1 MKLKIEKLKKLILF
15 LLPITLLFVF
25 VRNSDFSNQLL
36 VSIAE
41 DRNITF
47 FSFLIIA
54 LTVLGSILPIL
65 FSGEKLRSIA
75 LSLPSLLP
83 AIGLVGT
90 FIGIY
95 LGLVK
100 FNPAD
105 IDGSLPSLLAG
116 LKVAFTTSILGII
129 GSLLVK
135 FSTYF
140 YTDLINEDEIS
151 EIEFYKL
158 FRKQNDLIV
167 ETNKRLVALETQFK
181 DFASS
186 IGDTTIE
193 HLVDAIDRVMTDFNK
208 KVETQFGENFKKFN
222 EGLISLLKWQENY
235 KNEVEENLK
244 IIQEAKEILQLHE
257 TTSKNLN
264 QVLDEFSLK
273 TKSITTAIERVD
285 AQHSNIEK
293 SLQTFSE
300 VSKQA
305 NEVIPTL
312 EKQIQSLTRNLDEEL
327 KGVSENLKT
336 LDEEM
341 SSELQKA
348 LNVLA
353 ANLGALTEQFVKD
366 YQPLMIALRDIVES
380 GKVSQNEI
388 FKYKQSPK

>member
-65 FSGEKLRSIA
+65 FNGEKLRSIA

-95 LGLVK
+95 LGLVE

-140 YTDLINEDEIS
+140 YPDLINEDEIL

-158 FRKQNDLIV
+158 FRKQNDLTV

-244 IIQEAKEILQLHE
+244 IIREAKEILQLHE

-380 GKVSQNEI
+380 GKVSQ
-388 FKYKQSPK
+388 K

>member
-1 MKLKIEKLKKLILF
+1 MKFNVQKFKNLILF
-15 LLPITLLFVF
+15 LIPILALFLVAK
-25 VRNSDFSNQLL
+25 NSSFGVQLL
-36 VSIAE
+36 TSISE
-41 DRNITF
+41 DPNITF
-47 FSFLIIA
+47 FSILIII
-54 LTVLGSILPIL
+54 LTFLGSVLPII
-65 FSGEKLRSIA
+65 FSSEKLRSVA
-75 LSLPSLLP
+75 VSLPSLLP

-95 LGLVK
+95 LGLVD

-129 GSLLVK
+129 GSLVVK
-135 FSTYF
+135 LSTYF
-140 YTDLINEDEIS
+140 YPDLINDDEIS

-158 FRKQNDLIV
+158 FRKQNDLTV

-181 DFASS
+181 EFASS

-193 HLVDAIDRVMTDFNK
+193 HLVDAIDKVMTDFNK

-244 IIQEAKEILQLHE
+244 IIREAKEILQLHE

-380 GKVSQNEI
+380 GKVSQ
-388 FKYKQSPK
+388 K

>member
-65 FSGEKLRSIA
+65 FNGEKLRSIA

-95 LGLVK
+95 LGLVE

-140 YTDLINEDEIS
+140 YPDLINEDEIS

-158 FRKQNDLIV
+158 FRKQNDLTV

-244 IIQEAKEILQLHE
+244 IIREAKEILQLHE

-285 AQHSNIEK
+285 AQHSNIEN

-380 GKVSQNEI
+380 GKVSQ
-388 FKYKQSPK
+388 K

>member
-1 MKLKIEKLKKLILF
+1 MKLKIEKVKKLILF
-15 LLPITLLFVF
+15 LIPITLLFVF
-25 VRNSDFSNQLL
+25 VRNSNFSNQILI
-36 VSIAE
+36 SITE

-47 FSFLIIA
+47 FSLLIIS
-54 LTVLGSILPIL
+54 LTIFGSISPIL
-65 FSGEKLRSIA
+65 FNGEKLRSMA
-75 LSLPSLLP
+75 SSLPSLLP

-95 LGLVK
+95 LGLVE

-105 IDGSLPSLLAG
+105 IDGSLPSLLSG

-140 YTDLINEDEIS
+140 YPDIINEDEIS

-158 FRKQNDLIV
+158 FRKQNDLTA

-181 DFASS
+181 EFASS

-222 EGLISLLKWQENY
+222 EGLTSLLKWQENY

-244 IIQEAKEILQLHE
+244 IIREAKEILQLHE

-264 QVLDEFSLK
+264 QVLDDFTLK

-380 GKVSQNEI
+380 GKVSQ
-388 FKYKQSPK
+388 K

>member
-1 MKLKIEKLKKLILF
+1 MKLKIQKLKKLILF

-65 FSGEKLRSIA
+65 FNGEKLRSIA

-95 LGLVK
+95 LGLVE

-140 YTDLINEDEIS
+140 YPDLINEDEIS

-158 FRKQNDLIV
+158 FRKQNDLTV

-244 IIQEAKEILQLHE
+244 IIREAKEILQLHE

-380 GKVSQNEI
+380 GKVSQ
-388 FKYKQSPK
+388 K

>member
-15 LLPITLLFVF
+15 LLPITFLFVF

-65 FSGEKLRSIA
+65 FNGEKLRSIA

-95 LGLVK
+95 LGLVE

-140 YTDLINEDEIS
+140 YPDLINEDEIS

-158 FRKQNDLIV
+158 FRKQNDLTV

-244 IIQEAKEILQLHE
+244 IIREAKEILQLHE

-285 AQHSNIEK
+285 AQHANIEK

-380 GKVSQNEI
+380 GKVSQ
-388 FKYKQSPK
+388 K

>member
-1 MKLKIEKLKKLILF
+1 MKFKIENLKKLILF

-65 FSGEKLRSIA
+65 FNGEKLRSIA

-95 LGLVK
+95 LGLVE

-140 YTDLINEDEIS
+140 YPDLINEDEIS

-158 FRKQNDLIV
+158 FRKQNDLTV

-244 IIQEAKEILQLHE
+244 IIREAKEILQLHE

-380 GKVSQNEI
+380 GKVSQ
-388 FKYKQSPK
+388 K

>member
-15 LLPITLLFVF
+15 LLPITLLFAF

-65 FSGEKLRSIA
+65 FNGEKLRSIA

-95 LGLVK
+95 LGLVE

-140 YTDLINEDEIS
+140 YPDLINEDEIS

-158 FRKQNDLIV
+158 FRKQNDLTV

-244 IIQEAKEILQLHE
+244 IIREAKEILQLHE

-380 GKVSQNEI
+380 GKVSQ
-388 FKYKQSPK
+388 K

>member
-65 FSGEKLRSIA
+65 FNGEKLRSIA

-95 LGLVK
+95 LGLVE

-140 YTDLINEDEIS
+140 YPDLINEDEIS

-158 FRKQNDLIV
+158 LRKQNDLTV

-244 IIQEAKEILQLHE
+244 IIREAKEILQLHE

-300 VSKQA
+300 VSRQA

-380 GKVSQNEI
+380 GKVSQ
-388 FKYKQSPK
+388 K

>member
-1 MKLKIEKLKKLILF
+1 MKFKIENLKKLILF

-65 FSGEKLRSIA
+65 FNGEKLRSIA

-95 LGLVK
+95 LGLVE

-140 YTDLINEDEIS
+140 YPDLINEDEIS

-158 FRKQNDLIV
+158 FRKQNDLTV

-244 IIQEAKEILQLHE
+244 IIREAKEILQLHE

-300 VSKQA
+300 VSRQA

-380 GKVSQNEI
+380 GKVSQ
-388 FKYKQSPK
+388 K

>member
-15 LLPITLLFVF
+15 LLPITFLFVF

-65 FSGEKLRSIA
+65 FNGEKLRSIA

-95 LGLVK
+95 LGLVE

-140 YTDLINEDEIS
+140 YPDLINEDEIS

-158 FRKQNDLIV
+158 FRKQNDLTV

-222 EGLISLLKWQENY
+222 EGLVSLLKWQENY

-244 IIQEAKEILQLHE
+244 IIREAKEILQLHE

-380 GKVSQNEI
+380 GKVSQ
-388 FKYKQSPK
+388 K

>member
-1 MKLKIEKLKKLILF
+1 MKFKIENLKKLILF

-65 FSGEKLRSIA
+65 FNGEKLRSIA

-95 LGLVK
+95 LGLVE

-140 YTDLINEDEIS
+140 YPDLINEDEIS

-158 FRKQNDLIV
+158 FRKQNDLTV

-222 EGLISLLKWQENY
+222 EGLTSLLKWQENY

-244 IIQEAKEILQLHE
+244 IIREAKEILQLHE

-264 QVLDEFSLK
+264 QVLDDFTLK
-273 TKSITTAIERVD
+273 TKSITAAIERVD

-380 GKVSQNEI
+380 GKVSQ
-388 FKYKQSPK
+388 K

>member
-1 MKLKIEKLKKLILF
+1 MKLKFEKLKKLILF

-54 LTVLGSILPIL
+54 LTVLGSIFPIL
-65 FSGEKLRSIA
+65 FNGEKLRSIA

-95 LGLVK
+95 LGLVE

-140 YTDLINEDEIS
+140 YPDLINEDEIS

-158 FRKQNDLIV
+158 FRKQNDLTV

-244 IIQEAKEILQLHE
+244 IIREAKEILQLHE

-380 GKVSQNEI
+380 GKVSQ
-388 FKYKQSPK
+388 K

>member
-1 MKLKIEKLKKLILF
+1 MKFNVQKFKNLILF
-15 LLPITLLFVF
+15 LIPILALFLVAK
-25 VRNSDFSNQLL
+25 NSSFGVQLL
-36 VSIAE
+36 TSISE
-41 DRNITF
+41 DPNITF
-47 FSFLIIA
+47 FSILIII
-54 LTVLGSILPIL
+54 LTFLGSVLPII
-65 FSGEKLRSIA
+65 FSSEKLRSVA
-75 LSLPSLLP
+75 VSLPSLLP

-95 LGLVK
+95 LGLVD

-129 GSLLVK
+129 GSLVVK
-135 FSTYF
+135 LSTYF
-140 YTDLINEDEIS
+140 YPDLINDDEIS

-158 FRKQNDLIV
+158 FRKQNDLTV

-181 DFASS
+181 EFASS

-193 HLVDAIDRVMTDFNK
+193 HLVDAIDKVMTDFNK

-244 IIQEAKEILQLHE
+244 IIREAKEILQLHE

-264 QVLDEFSLK
+264 QVLDNFSLK

-380 GKVSQNEI
+380 GKISQ
-388 FKYKQSPK
+388 K

>member
-65 FSGEKLRSIA
+65 FNGEKLRSIA

-95 LGLVK
+95 LGLVE

-140 YTDLINEDEIS
+140 YPDLINEDEIS

-158 FRKQNDLIV
+158 FRKQNDLTV
-167 ETNKRLVALETQFK
+167 ETNKRLVELETQFK

-244 IIQEAKEILQLHE
+244 IIREAKEILQLHE

-285 AQHSNIEK
+285 AQHANIEK

-380 GKVSQNEI
+380 GKVSQ
-388 FKYKQSPK
+388 K

>member
-65 FSGEKLRSIA
+65 FNGEKLRSIA

-95 LGLVK
+95 LGLVE

-140 YTDLINEDEIS
+140 YPDLINEDEIS

-158 FRKQNDLIV
+158 FRKQNDLTV

-222 EGLISLLKWQENY
+222 EGLTSLLKWQENY

-244 IIQEAKEILQLHE
+244 IIREAKEILQLHE

-380 GKVSQNEI
+380 GKVSQ
-388 FKYKQSPK
+388 K

>member
-1 MKLKIEKLKKLILF
+1 MKLKFEKLKKLILF

-65 FSGEKLRSIA
+65 FNGEKLRSIA

-95 LGLVK
+95 LGLVE

-140 YTDLINEDEIS
+140 YPDLINEDEIS

-158 FRKQNDLIV
+158 FRKQNDLTV

-244 IIQEAKEILQLHE
+244 IIREAKEILQLHE
-257 TTSKNLN
+257 TTSRNLN

-380 GKVSQNEI
+380 GKVSQ
-388 FKYKQSPK
+388 K

>member
-1 MKLKIEKLKKLILF
+1 MKLKIEKVKKLILF
-15 LLPITLLFVF
+15 LIPITLLFVF
-25 VRNSDFSNQLL
+25 VRNSNFSNQILI
-36 VSIAE
+36 SITE

-47 FSFLIIA
+47 FSLLIIS
-54 LTVLGSILPIL
+54 LTIFGSISPIL
-65 FSGEKLRSIA
+65 FNGEKLRSMA
-75 LSLPSLLP
+75 SSLPSLLP

-95 LGLVK
+95 LGLVE

-105 IDGSLPSLLAG
+105 IDGSLPSLLSG

-140 YTDLINEDEIS
+140 YPDIINEDEIS

-158 FRKQNDLIV
+158 FRKQNDLTA

-181 DFASS
+181 EFASS

-222 EGLISLLKWQENY
+222 EGLTSLLKWQENY

-244 IIQEAKEILQLHE
+244 IIREAKEILQLHE

-264 QVLDEFSLK
+264 QVLDDFTLK
-273 TKSITTAIERVD
+273 TKSITAAIERID

-380 GKVSQNEI
+380 GKVSQ
-388 FKYKQSPK
+388 K

>member
-1 MKLKIEKLKKLILF
+1 MKLKIENLKKLILF

-65 FSGEKLRSIA
+65 FNGEKLRSIA

-95 LGLVK
+95 LGLVE

-140 YTDLINEDEIS
+140 YPDLINEDEIS

-158 FRKQNDLIV
+158 FRKQNDLTV

-244 IIQEAKEILQLHE
+244 IIREAKEILQLHE

-380 GKVSQNEI
+380 GKVSQ
-388 FKYKQSPK
+388 K

>member
-1 MKLKIEKLKKLILF
+1 MKLKIERLKKLILF

-65 FSGEKLRSIA
+65 FNGEKLRSIA

-95 LGLVK
+95 LGLVE

-140 YTDLINEDEIS
+140 YPDLINEDEIS

-158 FRKQNDLIV
+158 FRKQNDLTV

-244 IIQEAKEILQLHE
+244 IIREAKEILQLHE

-380 GKVSQNEI
+380 GKVSQ
-388 FKYKQSPK
+388 K

>member
-15 LLPITLLFVF
+15 LLPIILLFVF

-65 FSGEKLRSIA
+65 FNGEKLRSIA

-95 LGLVK
+95 LGLVE

-140 YTDLINEDEIS
+140 YPDLINEDEIS

-158 FRKQNDLIV
+158 FRKQNDLTV

-244 IIQEAKEILQLHE
+244 IIREAKEILQLHE

-380 GKVSQNEI
+380 GKVSQ
-388 FKYKQSPK
+388 K

>member
-1 MKLKIEKLKKLILF
+1 MRYQEFKKLILF
-15 LLPITLLFVF
+15 LIPITLLFVF

-244 IIQEAKEILQLHE
+244 IIREAKEILQLHE

-264 QVLDEFSLK
+264 QALDEFSLK

-380 GKVSQNEI
+380 GKVSQ
-388 FKYKQSPK
+388 K

>member
-1 MKLKIEKLKKLILF
+1 
-15 LLPITLLFVF
+15 
-25 VRNSDFSNQLL
+25 
-36 VSIAE
+36 
-41 DRNITF
+41 
-47 FSFLIIA
+47 
-54 LTVLGSILPIL
+54 LPIL
-65 FSGEKLRSIA
+65 FNGEKLRSIA

-95 LGLVK
+95 LGLVE

-140 YTDLINEDEIS
+140 YPDLINEDEIS

-158 FRKQNDLIV
+158 FRKQNDLTV

-244 IIQEAKEILQLHE
+244 IIREAKEILQLHE

-380 GKVSQNEI
+380 GKVSQ
-388 FKYKQSPK
+388 K

>member
-65 FSGEKLRSIA
+65 FNGEKLRSIA

-95 LGLVK
+95 LGLVE

-140 YTDLINEDEIS
+140 YPDLINEDEIS

-158 FRKQNDLIV
+158 FRKQNDLTV
-167 ETNKRLVALETQFK
+167 ETNKRLVELETQFK

-244 IIQEAKEILQLHE
+244 IIREAKEILQLHE

-380 GKVSQNEI
+380 GKISQ
-388 FKYKQSPK
+388 K

>member
-1 MKLKIEKLKKLILF
+1 MKLKIENLKKLILF

-65 FSGEKLRSIA
+65 FNGEKLRSIA

-95 LGLVK
+95 LGLVE

-140 YTDLINEDEIS
+140 YPDLINEDEIS

-158 FRKQNDLIV
+158 FRKQNDLTV
-167 ETNKRLVALETQFK
+167 ETNKRLIALETQFK

-244 IIQEAKEILQLHE
+244 IIREAKEILQLHE

-300 VSKQA
+300 VSRQA

-312 EKQIQSLTRNLDEEL
+312 EKQIQSLTRSLDEEL

-380 GKVSQNEI
+380 GKVSQ
-388 FKYKQSPK
+388 K

>member
-65 FSGEKLRSIA
+65 FNGEKLRSIA

-95 LGLVK
+95 LGLVE

-105 IDGSLPSLLAG
+105 IDGLLPSLLAG

-140 YTDLINEDEIS
+140 YPDLINEDEIS

-158 FRKQNDLIV
+158 FRKQNDSTV

-244 IIQEAKEILQLHE
+244 IIREAKEILQLHE

-380 GKVSQNEI
+380 GKVSQ
-388 FKYKQSPK
+388 K

>member
-1 MKLKIEKLKKLILF
+1 MKLKIEKLKKFILF

-65 FSGEKLRSIA
+65 FNGEKLRSIA

-95 LGLVK
+95 LGLVE

-140 YTDLINEDEIS
+140 YPDLINEDEIS

-158 FRKQNDLIV
+158 FRKQNDLTV

-244 IIQEAKEILQLHE
+244 IIREAKEILQLHE

-380 GKVSQNEI
+380 GKVSQ
-388 FKYKQSPK
+388 K

>member
-1 MKLKIEKLKKLILF
+1 MNLKIEKVKKLILF
-15 LLPITLLFVF
+15 LIPITLLFVF
-25 VRNSDFSNQLL
+25 VRNSNFSNQILI
-36 VSIAE
+36 SITE

-47 FSFLIIA
+47 FSLLIIS
-54 LTVLGSILPIL
+54 LTIFGSISPIL
-65 FSGEKLRSIA
+65 FNGEKLRSMA
-75 LSLPSLLP
+75 SSLPSLLP

-95 LGLVK
+95 LGLVE

-105 IDGSLPSLLAG
+105 IDGSLPSLLSG

-140 YTDLINEDEIS
+140 YPDIINEDEIS

-158 FRKQNDLIV
+158 FRKQNDLTA

-181 DFASS
+181 EFASS

-222 EGLISLLKWQENY
+222 EGLTSLLKWQENY

-244 IIQEAKEILQLHE
+244 IIREAKEILQLHE

-264 QVLDEFSLK
+264 QVLDDFTLK
-273 TKSITTAIERVD
+273 TKSITAAIERID

-380 GKVSQNEI
+380 GKVSQ
-388 FKYKQSPK
+388 K

>member
-25 VRNSDFSNQLL
+25 VKNSDFSNQLL

-41 DRNITF
+41 DRNIIF

-65 FSGEKLRSIA
+65 FNGEKLRSIA

-95 LGLVK
+95 LGLVE

-140 YTDLINEDEIS
+140 YPDLINEDEIS

-158 FRKQNDLIV
+158 FRKQNDLTV
-167 ETNKRLVALETQFK
+167 ETNKRLVSLETQFK
-181 DFASS
+181 NFASS

-244 IIQEAKEILQLHE
+244 IIREAKEILQLHE

-380 GKVSQNEI
+380 GKVSQ
-388 FKYKQSPK
+388 K

>member
-65 FSGEKLRSIA
+65 FNGEKLRSIA

-95 LGLVK
+95 LGLVE

-140 YTDLINEDEIS
+140 YPDLINEDEIS

-158 FRKQNDLIV
+158 FRKQNDLTV

-244 IIQEAKEILQLHE
+244 IIREAKEILQLHE

-300 VSKQA
+300 VSRQA

-380 GKVSQNEI
+380 GKVSQ
-388 FKYKQSPK
+388 K

>member
-1 MKLKIEKLKKLILF
+1 MKLKFEKLKKLILF

-65 FSGEKLRSIA
+65 FNGEKLRSIA

-95 LGLVK
+95 LGLVE

-140 YTDLINEDEIS
+140 YPDLINEDEIS

-158 FRKQNDLIV
+158 FRKQNDLTV

-244 IIQEAKEILQLHE
+244 IIREAKEILQLHE

-300 VSKQA
+300 VSRQA

-380 GKVSQNEI
+380 GKVSQ
-388 FKYKQSPK
+388 K

>member
-25 VRNSDFSNQLL
+25 VRNSDFSNQIL

-65 FSGEKLRSIA
+65 FNGEKLRSIA

-95 LGLVK
+95 LGLVE

-140 YTDLINEDEIS
+140 YPDLINEDEIS

-158 FRKQNDLIV
+158 FRKQNDLTV

-244 IIQEAKEILQLHE
+244 IIREAKEILQLHE

-380 GKVSQNEI
+380 GKVSQ
-388 FKYKQSPK
+388 K

>member
-65 FSGEKLRSIA
+65 FNGEKLRSIA

-95 LGLVK
+95 LGLVE

-135 FSTYF
+135 YSTYF
-140 YTDLINEDEIS
+140 YPDLINEDEIS

-158 FRKQNDLIV
+158 FRKQNDLTV

-244 IIQEAKEILQLHE
+244 IIREAKEILQLHE

-380 GKVSQNEI
+380 GKVSQ
-388 FKYKQSPK
+388 K

>member
-65 FSGEKLRSIA
+65 FNGEKLRSIA

-95 LGLVK
+95 LGLVE

-140 YTDLINEDEIS
+140 HPDLINENGIS

-158 FRKQNDLIV
+158 FQKQNDLTV
-167 ETNKRLVALETQFK
+167 ETNKLLVALETQFK
-181 DFASS
+181 EFASS
-186 IGDTTIE
+186 IGETTIE

-208 KVETQFGENFKKFN
+208 KVEIQFGENFKKFN
-222 EGLISLLKWQENY
+222 EGLTSLLKWQENY

-244 IIQEAKEILQLHE
+244 IIREAKEILQLHE

-380 GKVSQNEI
+380 GKVSQ
-388 FKYKQSPK
+388 K

>member
-15 LLPITLLFVF
+15 LLPITLLLVF

-65 FSGEKLRSIA
+65 FNGEKLRSIA

-95 LGLVK
+95 LGLVE

-140 YTDLINEDEIS
+140 YPDLINEDEIS

-158 FRKQNDLIV
+158 FRKQNDLTV

-244 IIQEAKEILQLHE
+244 IIREAKEILQLHE

-380 GKVSQNEI
+380 GKVSQ
-388 FKYKQSPK
+388 K

>member
-65 FSGEKLRSIA
+65 FNGEKLRSIA

-95 LGLVK
+95 LGLVE

-140 YTDLINEDEIS
+140 YPDLINEDEIS

-158 FRKQNDLIV
+158 FRKQNDLTI

-244 IIQEAKEILQLHE
+244 IIREAKEILQLHE

-380 GKVSQNEI
+380 GKVSQ
-388 FKYKQSPK
+388 K

>member
-1 MKLKIEKLKKLILF
+1 MKLKFEKLKKLILF

-25 VRNSDFSNQLL
+25 VRNSDFSNQIL

-65 FSGEKLRSIA
+65 FNGEKLRSIA

-95 LGLVK
+95 LGLVE

-140 YTDLINEDEIS
+140 YPDLINEDEIS

-158 FRKQNDLIV
+158 FRKQNDLTV

-222 EGLISLLKWQENY
+222 EGLFSLLKWQENY

-244 IIQEAKEILQLHE
+244 IIREAKEILQLHE

-380 GKVSQNEI
+380 GKVSQ
-388 FKYKQSPK
+388 K